1 MSGVRATS
9 TLRCLVVAAWSCGFA
24 VAKLDGKHIKPYGIC
39 WTRNEAS
46 ESHPEINLGNLLR
59 SAASARRAS
68 EGKIPL
74 CLFTNL
80 DESTILEEAQARYG
94 NDSKKLFDVVL
105 EDSLKTYIP
114 KTGAEAL
121 LLWPTTQY
129 KVIRSRVGRLLNLAR
144 APYEMT
150 LFVDDDTYFCAPHG
164 NDGLLNSIKWLHD
177 TRERHTLRA
186 QVFGHNGG
194 GKECIWHQ
202 VLHENASFSA
212 ALEGDCNDLGLQ
224 NKCLGERGIQGGALA
239 VTRNSTL
246 TQLVDEWVSTF
257 LFEHTCVLGLNETAE
272 CRSYIRAREK
282 HENKIGMQGGTLG
295 DQGAFRAIAEQRC
308 RRNTTEWTLG
318 TLPRAFN
325 VREIHPSRDKLVD
338 VRAHLKKQHT
348 AVVDCRHDPQDIAVF
363 GPLLMIHSK
372 HYLNELKNDELIE
385 ETCELANRPVRK
397 GGIAWRGN
405 KEDNYMCS

>member
-1 MSGVRATS
+1 MRAM
-9 TLRCLVVAAWSCGFA
+9 LRCLAAAACWGGCHA
-24 VAKLDGKHIKPYGIC
+24 AHVKPYGIC

-46 ESHPEINLGNLLR
+46 ESHPALNLGNLLR
-59 SAASARRAS
+59 SATSARRAS

-80 DESTILEEAQARYG
+80 EESTILGEAQLKYG
-94 NDSKKLFDVVL
+94 NESKKLFDVVL
-105 EDSLKTYIP
+105 QDSLATYIP
-114 KTGAEAL
+114 RTGAEAM
-121 LLWPTTQY
+121 LLWPTKHY
-129 KVIRSRVGRLLNLAR
+129 HVIRSRVGRLLNLAR

-150 LFVDDDTYFCAPHG
+150 LFVDDDTYFCSPHG
-164 NDGLLNSIKWLHD
+164 NDGLLGSIKWLHA
-177 TRERHTLRA
+177 TRTRHTLRA

-212 ALEGDCNDLGLQ
+212 ALEGDCNDDGLQ

-246 TQLVDEWVSTF
+246 TKLVDEWVSAF
-257 LFEHTCVLGLNETAE
+257 LFEHTCVLGLNETSE
-272 CRSYIRAREK
+272 CRSYIRGREK
-282 HENKIGMQGGTLG
+282 HEHKAGMQGGTLG

-308 RRNTTEWTLG
+308 RRNASEGDWTLG

-338 VRAHLKKQHT
+338 VAKHLRKQHS

-372 HYLNELKNDELIE
+372 HYLNDLKDDALIE
-385 ETCELANRPVRK
+385 ETCDLANRPVRK
-397 GGIAWRGN
+397 GGIAWRGT
-405 KEDNYMCS
+405 KDDNYMCS

>member
-1 MSGVRATS
+1 MRAM
-9 TLRCLVVAAWSCGFA
+9 LRYLVVAACWGGGRA
-24 VAKLDGKHIKPYGIC
+24 NEAKHIKPYGIC

-46 ESHPEINLGNLLR
+46 EHAGPAQRANLNNLLR
-59 SAASARRAS
+59 SATSARRAS
-68 EGKIPL
+68 EGEVPL

-94 NDSKKLFDVVL
+94 NDTKHLFDVVL
-105 EDSLKTYIP
+105 KDSLATYVP
-114 KTGAEAL
+114 RTGAEAL
-121 LLWPTTQY
+121 LLWPTSGY
-129 KVIRSRVGRLLNLAR
+129 HVIRSRVGRLLNLQR

-164 NDGLLNSIKWLHD
+164 DDGLFNSIKWLHD

-202 VLHENASFSA
+202 VLHENASFSSS
-212 ALEGDCNDLGLQ
+212 LEGDCNDIGLQ

-246 TQLVDEWVSTF
+246 TKLVDEWVSTF

-308 RRNTTEWTLG
+308 RRNASEGDWSLG

-338 VRAHLKKQHT
+338 VRTHLKKQHT

-372 HYLNELKNDELIE
+372 HYLNELKDDALIE

>member
-1 MSGVRATS
+1 MRAM
-9 TLRCLVVAAWSCGFA
+9 LRCLVVAACCWSGCCHA
-24 VAKLDGKHIKPYGIC
+24 AHVKPYGIC

-46 ESHPEINLGNLLR
+46 ESHPSLNLGNLLR
-59 SAASARRAS
+59 STVSARRAS
-68 EGKIPL
+68 EGKVPL

-80 DESTILEEAQARYG
+80 EESTIMNEALTKYG
-94 NDSKKLFDVVL
+94 NESKKLFDVVL
-105 EDSLKTYIP
+105 QDSLATYVP
-114 KTGAEAL
+114 QTGAEAL
-121 LLWPTTQY
+121 LLWPAKPY
-129 KVIRSRVGRLLNLAR
+129 HVIRSRVGRLLNLAR

-164 NDGLLNSIKWLHD
+164 DDGLFNSIKWLHA

-239 VTRNSTL
+239 VTRNETL
-246 TQLVDEWVSTF
+246 TTLVDEWVSTF

-308 RRNTTEWTLG
+308 RRNASEGDWLLG

-372 HYLNELKNDELIE
+372 HYLNELKDDALIE

-397 GGIAWRGN
+397 GGIAWRGSR
-405 KEDNYMCS
+405 EDNYMCS

>member
-1 MSGVRATS
+1 M
-9 TLRCLVVAAWSCGFA
+9 
-24 VAKLDGKHIKPYGIC
+24 KPYGIC

-46 ESHPEINLGNLLR
+46 ESHPAINLGNLLR
-59 SAASARRAS
+59 SATSARRAS

-80 DESTILEEAQARYG
+80 EETTIMNEAFTKYG
-94 NDSKKLFDVVL
+94 NESNHLFDVSL
-105 EDSLKTYIP
+105 QDSLATYIP

-164 NDGLLNSIKWLHD
+164 PDGLLNSIKWLHD

-212 ALEGDCNDLGLQ
+212 ASRRRLQ
-224 NKCLGERGIQGGALA
+224 RPWIAKQMPRGTGHPGRRPRRDAQRHA
-239 VTRNSTL
+239 
-246 TQLVDEWVSTF
+246 
-257 LFEHTCVLGLNETAE
+257 NEIG
-272 CRSYIRAREK
+272 RRVGVHFPLRAY
-282 HENKIGMQGGTLG
+282 L
-295 DQGAFRAIAEQRC
+295 C
-308 RRNTTEWTLG
+308 
-318 TLPRAFN
+318 
-325 VREIHPSRDKLVD
+325 
-338 VRAHLKKQHT
+338 
-348 AVVDCRHDPQDIAVF
+348 F
-363 GPLLMIHSK
+363 GPQ
-372 HYLNELKNDELIE
+372 
-385 ETCELANRPVRK
+385 
-397 GGIAWRGN
+397 
-405 KEDNYMCS
+405 

>member
-1 MSGVRATS
+1 MM
-9 TLRCLVVAAWSCGFA
+9 LRCLAAAACCHA
-24 VAKLDGKHIKPYGIC
+24 AHVKPYGIC

-46 ESHPEINLGNLLR
+46 KSNPALNLGNLLR
-59 SAASARRAS
+59 SATSARRAS

-80 DESTILEEAQARYG
+80 GESTVLEEAQLKYG
-94 NDSKKLFDVVL
+94 NETKHLFDTVL
-105 EDSLKTYIP
+105 QDSLATYVP
-114 KTGAEAL
+114 RTGAAAL
-121 LLWPTTQY
+121 LLWKAQTHY
-129 KVIRSRVGRLLNLAR
+129 HVIRSRVGRLLNLAR

-164 NDGLLNSIKWLHD
+164 PDGLLGSIKWLHD

-194 GKECIWHQ
+194 GKECIWHK
-202 VLHENASFSA
+202 VLHENASFSS

-246 TQLVDEWVSTF
+246 TKLVDEWVSTF
-257 LFEHTCVLGLNETAE
+257 LFEHTCVLGLNETSE

-295 DQGAFRAIAEQRC
+295 DQQCGNQ
-308 RRNTTEWTLG
+308 
-318 TLPRAFN
+318 
-325 VREIHPSRDKLVD
+325 
-338 VRAHLKKQHT
+338 
-348 AVVDCRHDPQDIAVF
+348 
-363 GPLLMIHSK
+363 
-372 HYLNELKNDELIE
+372 
-385 ETCELANRPVRK
+385 PVRQA
-397 GGIAWRGN
+397 GLEVLFTILAASTQRESAWRPRTRRLRLTHPN
-405 KEDNYMCS
+405 V